1 MLTREVLINNPSGLH
16 ARPASDFV
24 KAAGQFRCR
33 IQLRKCEEDARP
45 VNAKSIVMILSQ
57 GLVQGTRAELIVDGE
72 DEAAALDALTALI
85 ESGFGE

>member
-24 KAAGQFRCR
+24 KAAGQFHCR

-57 GLVQGTRAELIVDGE
+57 GLVRGTRVEIIANGE